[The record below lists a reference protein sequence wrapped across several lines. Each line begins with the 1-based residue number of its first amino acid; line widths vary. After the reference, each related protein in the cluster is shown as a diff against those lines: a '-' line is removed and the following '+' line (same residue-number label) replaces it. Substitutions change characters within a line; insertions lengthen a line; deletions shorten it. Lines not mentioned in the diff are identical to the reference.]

1 MKMQKIIFIGLGTMG
16 YHMAGH
22 LSKNT
27 AIKNGDFEL
36 SVFNRT
42 IAKSQKWQNEFGNKN
57 DGKIVNSLKNEIYN
71 FDIIILCAGR
81 DEDMDEIFF
90 DENIGIAKNI
100 KSGAIVIDHTTISYE
115 MASKLSDEIS
125 KQNAVFID
133 APVSGGEIGA
143 QNGVLSIMAG
153 GCENSLNSVKHLLD
167 SYAKSITFMGRVGSG
182 QLAKMANQ
190 ICITGVLQGLSEA
203 ITFAKQNNLDI
214 DKLLSAISGGAAG
227 SWQMENRGKT
237 MFNEE
242 FDFGFAIKWM
252 IKDLSYALKSAE
264 KSDLNLTL
272 TKEVYEK
279 YQQLAKNGCENFD
292 TSALI
297 LHK

>member
-1 MKMQKIIFIGLGTMG
+1 MKQKALFIGLGTMG

-27 AIKNGDFEL
+27 DIEL

-42 IAKSQKWQNEFGNKN
+42 TEKVKKWQSEFKGDTVSSPKEE
-57 DGKIVNSLKNEIYN
+57 VNN

-81 DEDMDEIFF
+81 DEDMREIFF
-90 DENIGIAKNI
+90 DPEIGIASNI
-100 KSGAIVIDHTTISYE
+100 KPGAIVIDHTTLSYE
-115 MASKLSDEIS
+115 MTLKLATQLE
-125 KQNAVFID
+125 KNNVAFVD

-153 GCENSLNSVKHLLD
+153 GKESTINQLKPLLNF
-167 SYAKSITFMGRVGSG
+167 YAKNITLMGDVGTG
-182 QLAKMANQ
+182 QLTKMANQ
-190 ICITGVLQGLSEA
+190 ICVTGVLQGLSEA
-203 ITFAKQNNLDI
+203 LIFAESNDLDA

-227 SWQMENRGKT
+227 SWQMDNRLKT
-237 MFNEE
+237 MHQRA

-252 IKDLSYALKSAE
+252 IKDLSYALNKA
-264 KSDLNLTL
+264 KANQLDLAFTQ
-272 TKEVYEK
+272 KVYK
-279 YQQLAKNGCENFD
+279 QYQDLSNKGCANFD

-297 LHK
+297 LSKEKN